1 MAKLEIP
8 KKYIDET
15 IQSAIDDIKQN
26 FIPKSVL
33 EEIKTEIEESAY
45 FDCIVK
51 DNNDEIR
58 WATVDLKDVIEII
71 DKYIKNDVTDIND
84 GNIYEK
90 ESG

>member
-8 KKYIDET
+8 KKYIDES

-33 EEIKTEIEESAY
+33 EDIKSEIQSKIDKIPWRNTQYQDGQIETYE
-45 FDCIVK
+45 
-51 DNNDEIR
+51 
-58 WATVDLKDVIEII
+58 DVIEII

-84 GNIYEK
+84 GNIYGK
-90 ESG
+90 EIE